1 MIRINQINN
10 LHCTVL
16 DLSPGFRYDAD
27 VSDSYLWS
35 FTMKSF
41 LFYEPAGTDTDWN
54 RLDRF
59 RTHMEKRRASICSE
73 RALLYTE
80 SFQETEGQ
88 PYILRKAKAF
98 AHTLAR
104 MTIYI
109 EEDSLIFG
117 NQASRNFAAP
127 IFPEYS
133 IDWVIKELDEF
144 EQRTGDVF
152 FIDEKTKDDL
162 RSIHAFWHG
171 HTHEDEVNAN
181 TSETIRL
188 AEKQGILHR
197 GGISMSGDGHIVPD
211 HPTILA
217 RGLRSIQRE
226 AEEKQADPALSQ
238 KQRDFYQAVSI
249 SMDGVLHFF
258 KRYGVLL
265 DQLAAKCRDPKRK
278 EELCIMRDMAS
289 TMMEQPARSF
299 YEGVEVCYMVHLL
312 QMIESNGH
320 SFCYGRF
327 DQYMYDLYQNDIR
340 SGILSKDKALELIT
354 DMFLM
359 NSSNNK
365 VRPYGHTR
373 FSQGYPLYSNLVVG
387 GLTPEGTDGTN
398 DLSFLCIEAMNLCS
412 MAEPNFSARYHADT
426 PQEFLEACAK
436 LIRTGCGMP
445 SLFND
450 ETAIKGLIDLGI
462 PLEDARDYCPIGCV
476 ETGVPGKYGHRAT
489 GMTYVNWG
497 KVLEVMLYNGYDPK
511 TGIRM
516 LKVNDNDRMESEFN
530 GFENVWNTWKRFLKF
545 YTDISV
551 ECDAVCDA
559 SLAVYDADPFASA
572 LIFDSMKTGKTL
584 KDGGCRYDVISQSN
598 IGPSVVGNSLMVLKK
613 LVFEQPVLS
622 FHDLLEAMKDNW
634 QSEESKTVLKKIRAV
649 PKFGNDNDE
658 VDQLVADVFDSYL
671 ELLPDYQT
679 MRSGTGP
686 AVSCYTM
693 STSNITSYVPNGLAV
708 GATPDGREAGSPLNE
723 GCSPVQGT
731 DLNGP
736 TAVIN
741 SVAKLPNE
749 KVAAGQLLNM
759 RFSPSSL
766 EGTDNLNRFVAFLR
780 VSQKLGIY
788 HNQFNVISSDTLKDA
803 KANPENYT
811 DLIVRVAGYCAQFVS
826 LMPEAQDAIIARTEN
841 RWQS

>member
-1 MIRINQINN
+1 
-10 LHCTVL
+10 
-16 DLSPGFRYDAD
+16 
-27 VSDSYLWS
+27 
-35 FTMKSF
+35 MKSF
-41 LFYEPAGTDTDWN
+41 LFYEPESTGTDWK
-54 RLDRF
+54 RIDRF
-59 RTHMEKRRASICSE
+59 RTRMEKRTASICSE

-80 SFQETEGQ
+80 SFQMTEGE

-98 AHTLAR
+98 AHTLAN

-109 EEDSLIFG
+109 EPDSLIFG

-144 EQRTGDVF
+144 DQRSGDVF
-152 FIDEKTKDDL
+152 QIDETTKNDL
-162 RSIHAFWHG
+162 RSIHAYWHG
-171 HTHEDEVNAN
+171 QTHEDEVNAN
-181 TSETIRL
+181 TTENIRL

-211 HPTILA
+211 HPTVLR
-217 RGLRSIQRE
+217 RGLRAIQKE
-226 AEEKQADPALSQ
+226 AEEKASDVNRSED
-238 KQRDFYQAVSI
+238 QRNFYEAVSI
-249 SMDGVLHFF
+249 SMNGVLHFF
-258 KRYGVLL
+258 KRYGILL
-265 DQLAAKCRDPKRK
+265 GELAETCADPVRRQ
-278 EELCIMRDMAS
+278 ELLAMSVMAS

-299 YEGVEVCYMVHLL
+299 HEGVEVCYMIHVL

-327 DQYMYDLYQNDIR
+327 DQYMNELYQNDIAD
-340 SGILSKDKALELIT
+340 GVLTKDKALELIT
-354 DMFLM
+354 HMFLM
-359 NSSNNK
+359 NSTNNK

-398 DLSFLCIEAMNLCS
+398 ELSYLCVEAMNLCS
-412 MAEPNFSARYHADT
+412 MAEPNFSARIHAGT
-426 PQEFLEACAK
+426 PQAFLEACAK

-450 ETAIKGLIDLGI
+450 ETAVKGLLDLGI
-462 PLEDARDYCPIGCV
+462 PKEDALDYCPIGCV

-497 KVLEVMLYNGYDPK
+497 KVFEVMLYNGYDPK
-511 TGIRM
+511 SGIRM
-516 LKVNDNDRMESEFN
+516 IPVNEGDSRRSVFRSYDD
-530 GFENVWNTWKRFLKF
+530 VWNTWKKFLKF
-545 YTDISV
+545 YSDIAV
-551 ECDAVCDA
+551 ECDAVCDR
-559 SLAVYDADPFASA
+559 SLEVYDADPFASA
-572 LIFDSMKTGKTL
+572 LIYDSMETGKTL
-584 KDGGCRYDVISQSN
+584 KQGGCRYDVISQSN
-598 IGPSVVGNSLMVLKK
+598 IGPSVVGNSLMTIKK
-613 LVFEQPVLS
+613 LIFENQTITW
-622 FHDLLEAMKDNW
+622 DQLLDALEDNW
-634 QSEESKTVLKKIRAV
+634 QSNESRRVHKLVNAV

-658 VDQLVADVFDSYL
+658 VDQIVADVFDSYL
-671 ELLPDYQT
+671 ELLPGYETLRKD
-679 MRSGTGP
+679 SGP
-686 AVSCYTM
+686 KISCYTM

-708 GATPDGREAGSPLNE
+708 GATPDGRYAGSPLNE

-731 DLNGP
+731 DRNGP

-741 SVAKLPNE
+741 SVSKLPNE

-759 RFSPSSL
+759 RFSPSAL
-766 EGTDNLNRFVAFLR
+766 EGDDNLARFTAFLK

-788 HNQFNVISSDTLKDA
+788 HNQFNVISSETLRNA
-803 KANPENYT
+803 KAHPDQYT

-841 RWQS
+841 GW